1 MDWLVVRQP
10 PVQRR
15 GQKEAAA
22 ALAAGVGTGQGR
34 GMQQVPAAAAAGPQ
48 AVRLCVEGLVTSDV
62 EGHQGGGCECLLGT
76 PCADTWLAGGVL
88 TAGRPCMEKAPAAA
102 AVVCLH
108 VVTE

>member
-1 MDWLVVRQP
+1 MRRGHSAAKEGVTHPLAIPQHGAWMDWLVVRQP

-48 AVRLCVEGLVTSDV
+48 AVRLCL
-62 EGHQGGGCECLLGT
+62 
-76 PCADTWLAGGVL
+76 
-88 TAGRPCMEKAPAAA
+88 
-102 AVVCLH
+102 
-108 VVTE
+108 